1 MHILIDLTTA
11 LANSGASAEQIV
23 AAVHAVC
30 NYEKKVREAKRLA
43 HLEARRYKAM
53 SPLYMEV
60 ANTDH
65 FPDVGKV
72 VYDCNESSYQGEAE
86 EKKKSANALRQQR
99 FKERFKKCYGIN
111 YSRLYDCNT
120 KSVTQGVTRV
130 TQGVTHPTESVT
142 QSVTRVTPPAESV
155 TQGVTHP
162 TESVTQSV
170 TRVTHPAESV
180 TQGVTHPTESV
191 TQSVTRVT
199 HPAESVTQ
207 GVTHPTESVTQS
219 VTQGVTHPTE
229 SVTQQN
235 LKKEK
240 KKIPPHTPLKEKN
253 KKNKPYTRVYARGI
267 PKQISTLP
275 STNLDL
281 ATTASE
287 PIEAIPQPPKTPQS
301 SRGCRLPPDF
311 EPDLNFARQ
320 QGLTEEKICVEVE
333 KFRDYWGAKA
343 GKDATK
349 VNWQSTWR
357 NWIRRS
363 QEYSAKGGGNG
374 TTNNN
379 TRQNFG
385 QPNNHNQQQRG
396 WGHRVAE
403 KMLKIPTTGDMYAFL
418 FENTPPTTVSVDE
431 GAKAN
436 TPRTAGNLIAN

>member
-43 HLEARRYKAM
+43 RLEARRYKAM

-142 QSVTRVTPPAESV
+142 QSVTRVTHPA
-155 TQGVTHP
+155 
-162 TESVTQSV
+162 ESVTQSV
-170 TRVTHPAESV
+170 TRVTQGVTHPVESV
-180 TQGVTHPTESV
+180 TQGVTRV
-191 TQSVTRVT
+191 TQSVT
-199 HPAESVTQ
+199 HPVESVTQ
-207 GVTHPTESVTQS
+207 GVTR
-219 VTQGVTHPTE
+219 VTQGVTHPVE

-281 ATTASE
+281 ATTASD
-287 PIEAIPQPPKTPQS
+287 PIEAIPQPSKTPQS

-320 QGLTEEKICVEVE
+320 QGLTDEKICVEVE

-349 VNWQSTWR
+349 VNWQGTWR

-374 TTNNN
+374 NTNNN